1 MTILVLFRTQ
11 WATLPWVYGPWET
24 EGQAREFYEQTFQRK
39 DKITAAYIYESAG
52 CARCRKL
59 QRIVTLKEP

>member
-1 MTILVLFRTQ
+1 MTLIVLFRKQ
-11 WATLPWVYGPWET
+11 WGTYPWVYGPFPT
-24 EGQAREFYEQTFQRK
+24 EQEAREYYQETFQRK